1 MMRRLSLCV
10 FVLFVAIAAQA
21 QTAIPAP
28 DEFLGYKLGDRF
40 TPHARILDYFHLL
53 TTRSNLITMQQFG
66 ETYEHRPLM
75 LAVITSPKNRAALD
89 SIRANV
95 AALTDPNATT
105 QARANEIA
113 KSTPAIAWLAFGV
126 HGNESS
132 SAEVS
137 MDVAHTLLTDPN
149 SAQLLDNLVVLID
162 PLLNPDGRERYI
174 SWFIRTRGEEADP
187 NPDAFEHN
195 EPWPG
200 GRFNHYLIDMNRD
213 WAWSSQREVRARVA
227 EYTKW
232 NPQVFVDFHE
242 MGYQSSY
249 FFPPDARPV
258 NANLPKDVDTW
269 LEKFGRAD
277 AEAFTKK
284 GWTFFTGEEFDLF
297 YPGYGD
303 SWPSLHGA
311 IGMTYEVA
319 GHSHAG
325 TAITRDD
332 GTQLTLADRI
342 ARHYTTSMAT
352 LKTAAQ
358 NHEALVRYTFDA
370 VQAQLAAAKHTYFVL
385 AGSPNF
391 APMLD
396 LLQQQ
401 SIRVGVLT
409 APVSV
414 KATRVDLETAETR
427 NFPAGTAVISTK
439 QPLGGLAMTLLEKSP
454 TFSKGFLEEQRTKAQ
469 QDEPDDFYDL
479 TSWSLPLAMNVET
492 FVVTTPV
499 TAEVKPWTK
508 NAPAAFKS
516 ASYGYLVDG
525 LDANLYRLAGVLL
538 RNGVNFS
545 VSDDEVSFGDRSY
558 ARGSLIV
565 LKGNNKSDLD
575 ATLDRTSRE
584 LDVNVIPLETGWT
597 GGTAF
602 GSEKIHFIK
611 DPKIALVGG
620 NGTSSTSYG
629 MLWHTLDIDTPIPH
643 SDLSLE
649 SLGHIDFSHYRVIV
663 LPDGDYARLSKS
675 TVSRLQA
682 WVKSG
687 GTLVAVKGASK
698 FTTDKDVELSKLK
711 AWEAPQKK
719 DKDKGDEKTD
729 ERYSEYRV
737 PGASF
742 RTDMNSRSYLT
753 FGLQR
758 APMVLIEGTAAYQP
772 VSHKVDNIL
781 TIDAKSPLASGV
793 AWPESIDRLK
803 GSPYLVSEP
812 YGDGQVITFADE
824 PNFRLFWRGPLP
836 LFLNAVLYSPSFPRD
851 NG

>member
-105 QARANEIA
+105 QERANEIA

-149 SAQLLDNLVVLID
+149 SAPLLDNLVVIID
-162 PLLNPDGRERYI
+162 PLLNPDGRERYVQ
-174 SWFIRTRGEEADP
+174 WFIRTRGEEADP

-319 GHSHAG
+319 GHSRAG
-325 TAITRDD
+325 SAITRDD
-332 GTQLTLADRI
+332 GTGYTLADRI
-342 ARHYTTSMAT
+342 ARHYTTAMAT
-352 LKTAAQ
+352 LRTASENREGLLQYTYEMMRKQVTSGQ
-358 NHEALVRYTFDA
+358 N
-370 VQAQLAAAKHTYFVL
+370 TYL
-385 AGSPNF
+385 LQPDSPNF
-391 APMLD
+391 RPLIEML
-396 LLQQQ
+396 QRQ
-401 SIRVGVLT
+401 SIAMSQLG
-409 APVSV
+409 APVTI
-414 KATRVDLETAETR
+414 KASRIDSDAADSHL
-427 NFPAGTAVISTK
+427 FPAGTLVISTR
-439 QPLGGLAMTLLEKSP
+439 QPLGGLANTLLERSP
-454 TFSKGFLEEQRTKAQ
+454 VFTKGYVEEQQKRAHA
-469 QDEPDDFYDL
+469 DEPDDFYDL

-492 FVVTTPV
+492 FVVAAPV
-499 TAEVKPWTK
+499 TAEVKPWAK
-508 NAPAAFKS
+508 SAPAAFKS

-545 VSDDEVSFGDRSY
+545 VSDDEVSFGDRTY

-620 NGTSSTSYG
+620 NGTSATSYG

-663 LPDGDYARLSKS
+663 LPDGDYTRLSKS

-711 AWEAPQKK
+711 AWEPPKKK
-719 DKDKGDEKTD
+719 DKDKDDEKTD
-729 ERYSEYRV
+729 
-737 PGASF
+737 
-742 RTDMNSRSYLT
+742 
-753 FGLQR
+753 
-758 APMVLIEGTAAYQP
+758 
-772 VSHKVDNIL
+772 
-781 TIDAKSPLASGV
+781 
-793 AWPESIDRLK
+793 
-803 GSPYLVSEP
+803 
-812 YGDGQVITFADE
+812 
-824 PNFRLFWRGPLP
+824 
-836 LFLNAVLYSPSFPRD
+836 
-851 NG
+851 

>member
-1 MMRRLSLCV
+1 MRRLSLCV
-10 FVLFVAIAAQA
+10 FVLLVAVASHA

-105 QARANEIA
+105 QTRANEIA

-149 SAQLLDNLVVLID
+149 SAPLLDNLVVIID

-174 SWFIRTRGEEADP
+174 SWFVRTRGEEADP

-319 GHSHAG
+319 GHSRAG
-325 TAITRDD
+325 SAITRDD
-332 GTQLTLADRI
+332 ATVYTLADRI
-342 ARHYTTSMAT
+342 ARHYTTAMAT
-352 LKTAAQ
+352 LRTASENREGLLQYTYEMMRKQVTSGQ
-358 NHEALVRYTFDA
+358 N
-370 VQAQLAAAKHTYFVL
+370 TYL
-385 AGSPNF
+385 LQPDSPNF
-391 APMLD
+391 RPLIEML
-396 LLQQQ
+396 QRQ
-401 SIRVGVLT
+401 SIAMSQLT
-409 APVSV
+409 APLTI
-414 KATRVDLETAETR
+414 KASRIDSDAADTHL
-427 NFPAGTAVISTK
+427 FPAGTVVINTR
-439 QPLGGLAMTLLEKSP
+439 QPLGGLAQTLLERSP
-454 TFSKGFLEEQRTKAQ
+454 VFSKGYVEEQQKRAHA
-469 QDEPDDFYDL
+469 DEPDEFYDL
-479 TSWSLPLAMNVET
+479 TSWSLPLAMNVDT
-492 FVVTTPV
+492 YVTASPV
-499 TAEVKPWTK
+499 TAELHPYAA
-508 NAPAAFKS
+508 APQPSFRAAR
-516 ASYGYLVDG
+516 YGYVIDG
-525 LDANLYRLAGVLL
+525 GDPNVYRAAGRLL
-538 RNGVNFS
+538 RDGIRFNVSEDVVN
-545 VSDDEVSFGDRSY
+545 VNDRNF
-558 ARGSLIV
+558 ARGSVVV

-575 ATLDRTSRE
+575 ASLE
-584 LDVNVIPLETGWT
+584 KVIRDTGAAITPIDSGWT
-597 GGTAF
+597 GATSF
-602 GSEKIHFIK
+602 GSSKIHFIK
-611 DPKIALVGG
+611 DPRIALVGG
-620 NGTSSTSYG
+620 PRVNSTSYG
-629 MLWHTLDIDTPIPH
+629 MLWHTLDVDTPLPH
-643 SDLSLE
+643 SNLSAESLRNVDLSKY
-649 SLGHIDFSHYRVIV
+649 GVIV
-663 LPDGDYARLSKS
+663 LPDGDYGDRFGKNAEKLKS
-675 TVSRLQA
+675 WLNA
-682 WVKSG
+682 G
-687 GTLVAVKGASK
+687 GTLVVIKGASS
-698 FTTDKDVELSKLK
+698 FLREKDVDISKLK
-711 AWEAPQKK
+711 PWEAPKK
-719 DKDKGDEKTD
+719 KDDDKDKTPATPELYND
-729 ERYSEYRV
+729 YRV
-737 PGASF
+737 PGATF
-742 RTDMNSRSYLT
+742 RTTMNDRSYLT
-753 FGLQR
+753 FGVPR
-758 APMVLIEGTAAYQP
+758 SPNVLIEGSAAFLP
-772 VSHKVDNIL
+772 VSHAVDNIV
-781 TIDAKSPLASGV
+781 TITKEKPLVAGV
-793 AWPESIDRLK
+793 AWNESIDRLK
-803 GSPYLVSEP
+803 GSIYLVSEP
-812 YGDGQVITFADE
+812 YGRGQVITFADD
-824 PNFRLFWRGPLP
+824 PHFRLFWRGTLP
-836 LFLNAVLYSPSFPRD
+836 LFLNAVLYSPSFPRL
-851 NG
+851 